1 MGFLVQA
8 AAESQTDGA
17 VCAFSKLSS
26 SVERCQADVL
36 EVNQS
41 SISAEQ
47 NLPQGECYV
56 FESVKS
62 SAASTR

>member
-1 MGFLVQA
+1 MIQA

-17 VCAFSKLSS
+17 MCAFSKLIS

-41 SISAEQ
+41 FPCTDEVWIHRAKQ
-47 NLPQGECYV
+47 
-56 FESVKS
+56 
-62 SAASTR
+62 